1 MRRTLAALVNIPT
14 CCSVCGSRRGLSE
27 PEQTYRGWGRGP
39 ILRMGENDKAPPGI
53 ARIDQT
59 ISIEEQ
65 RRFAA
70 RFEVCCCPT
79 SVIGGTAENVCSL
92 RVLPVLTRCGYY
104 AAMEFKRKLVEG
116 SIRTAKS
123 LGSNDRTSI
132 KILRMS
138 GRSTAG
144 NMPINAAGQCATC
157 GIGNERRHGSAV
169 SDDHS
174 RATRGRTVSWKA
186 RSI

>member
-1 MRRTLAALVNIPT
+1 
-14 CCSVCGSRRGLSE
+14 
-27 PEQTYRGWGRGP
+27 
-39 ILRMGENDKAPPGI
+39 MGENDKAPPGI
-53 ARIDQT
+53 ARIDRT
-59 ISIEEQ
+59 IPIEEQ

-104 AAMEFKRKLVEG
+104 AAMEFKRKTRGSG

-144 NMPINAAGQCATC
+144 NMPINAAGQMRNLRNWKRKAPRVSC
-157 GIGNERRHGSAV
+157 ERRSQQG
-169 SDDHS
+169 D
-174 RATRGRTVSWKA
+174 TRKNGILEGEKHIGLLAFRPTSE
-186 RSI
+186 SNS